1 MRGCQR
7 CMTSTL
13 LKNLITRENPIAK
26 ICWLHLSLRLLME
39 SYAPLHMPGVEL
51 TISGKSCSGILFQ
64 QSVNWGP
71 ELLRHRT
78 SIAVRDWLQYH
89 CSNKLTCI
97 HQPVNTG
104 PSLCHKAHP
113 VMYASKFL
121 QDWYNT
127 LYKHKQTRCFSL
139 LPVTT
144 AHLPYR
150 LTRSISPTSFGTTW
164 SLRML

>member
-1 MRGCQR
+1 MC
-7 CMTSTL
+7 
-13 LKNLITRENPIAK
+13 ENPIAK
-26 ICWLHLSLRLLME
+26 NMLA
-39 SYAPLHMPGVEL
+39 APLSEVAYGV
-51 TISGKSCSGILFQ
+51 SCSLTHPWGGAYNFWEKLFWDSFSAVSQ
-64 QSVNWGP
+64 LRTWITKALYKYCCPWLTTVS
-71 ELLRHRT
+71 LLKQFNLY
-78 SIAVRDWLQYH
+78 SPIQ
-89 CSNKLTCI
+89 
-97 HQPVNTG
+97 VNTG

-113 VMYASKFL
+113 VMYTSKFL

-127 LYKHKQTRCFSL
+127 LYKHKQIRCFSL